1 MSFAAEARRLVREAR
16 VATLATVGADGA
28 PLATLVAVTDDDGGA
43 PLFLL
48 SGLAEH
54 TKNLR
59 ARAEAS
65 VLISGEASASLDR
78 PRVTLSGTV
87 RWLEGTDAEAAKQR
101 FVQTHEEAKVW
112 VTLKDFQPARLEL
125 ASVRFVGGFA
135 RAQLVSPEEYARALP
150 A

>member
-1 MSFAAEARRLVREAR
+1 M
-16 VATLATVGADGA
+16 ATLATVSSDGN
-28 PLATLVAVTDDDGGA
+28 PLATLVAVTDDGTGS

-59 ARAEAS
+59 AQPKAS
-65 VLISGEASASLDR
+65 VLISGDASASLDR

-87 RWLEGTDAEAAKQR
+87 SWLTGEEAEAAKLR
-101 FVQTHEEAKVW
+101 FTQTHEEAKVW

-125 ASVRFVGGFA
+125 GSIRFVGGFA
-135 RAQLVSPEEYARALP
+135 RAQMLTLEEYRAS
-150 A
+150 